1 MQTVHLEKF
10 INIVNA
16 NEQTRQPEL
25 RMSMHDAKQLRDN
38 ISAILSYVVTK
49 QDELIETQKKLIES
63 QTITVEMNA
72 DKF

>member
-25 RMSMHDAKQLRDN
+25 RMSIHDAKQLRDN

>member
-25 RMSMHDAKQLRDN
+25 RMSMNGAKQLRDN

-49 QDELIETQKKLIES
+49 QDELIETQKKLIDS